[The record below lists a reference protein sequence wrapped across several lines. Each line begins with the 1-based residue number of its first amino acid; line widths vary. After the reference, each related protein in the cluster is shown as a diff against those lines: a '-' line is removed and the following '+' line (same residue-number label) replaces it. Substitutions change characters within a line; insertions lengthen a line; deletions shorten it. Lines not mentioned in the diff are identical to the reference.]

1 MALNVKSL
9 APRIATAVI
18 ILPVTLLTIWVPAFY
33 IGFALLVTFL
43 AAVGLYEYYA
53 IVRCRQISPETI
65 GGILAGTL
73 VAFSGYFCSLTA
85 TALALYGGCLLVS
98 ALHIVRGQHSVAGL
112 STSVFGVFYVGWLA
126 AHITLLHGI
135 PVIGPGLVTLVI
147 FAVALTDG
155 GAYLVGSTLGR
166 HKMAPKVSPNKT
178 WEGAAGGLAFA
189 LATMAVFH
197 TLANREIGV
206 PGCGALPPWTLAR
219 YLYTGAILSIVSQIG
234 DLAESCLKRSAG
246 VKDSGLLFPGHGGAL
261 DRCDGYLFAA
271 PVLYYMVT
279 PLVN

>member
-9 APRIATAVI
+9 VPRIATAVV
-18 ILPVTLLTIWVPAFY
+18 ILPVTLLTIWLPSFS

-43 AAVGLYEYYA
+43 VAVGSYEYYA

-73 VAFSGYFCSLTA
+73 VAFSGYFCSLTV

-98 ALHIVRGQHSVAGL
+98 TLHIVRGQHSVAGL

-178 WEGAAGGLAFA
+178 WEGAAGGFVFA
-189 LATMAVFH
+189 LATMAIFYALSVRF
-197 TLANREIGV
+197 NG
-206 PGCGALPPWTLAR
+206 GALPPWTLAR

-279 PLVN
+279 PLF